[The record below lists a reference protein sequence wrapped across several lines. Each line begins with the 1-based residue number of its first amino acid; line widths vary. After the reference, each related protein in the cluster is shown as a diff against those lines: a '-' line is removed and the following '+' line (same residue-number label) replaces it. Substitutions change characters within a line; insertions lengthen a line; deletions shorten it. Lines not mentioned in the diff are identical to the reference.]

1 MRTTI
6 RIVTFMLLTTA
17 AAVCMAG
24 ETATLVACAPGYP
37 GSTEQAQPTMDA
49 FAAQSAK
56 LAGWDA
62 DALAAIYY
70 KSLDAG
76 LERLEQPDAA
86 LAFVPLPFFLEYS
99 GSLGLV
105 PVLQGIDAER
115 PTETWTLVAAKGKVS
130 GPGSLDGW
138 QVAGR
143 GGYSPAF
150 VRGVALQ
157 GWGTLPDTA
166 EVTFT
171 SRAVSALRKAS
182 RGEPVAVLLD
192 GEQSAALDGLPFAA
206 DLEPVYT
213 SEPLPGSVL
222 CVVGDRLDA
231 GRTEG
236 LRAALLRL
244 GDKKTGREILDELRL
259 ARFAPVDEEGLE
271 RARELW
277 NQSIGP

>member
-1 MRTTI
+1 MRPAKTVI
-6 RIVTFMLLTTA
+6 AIALLITA
-17 AAVCMAG
+17 AANGGAG
-24 ETATLVACAPGYP
+24 ETTTMVACAPGYP

-49 FAAQSAK
+49 FAEQSAK
-56 LAGWDA
+56 LAGWNA

-70 KSLDAG
+70 KSLDEG

-99 GSLGLV
+99 ERLGLV
-105 PVLQGIDAER
+105 PLLQGIDAER
-115 PTETWTLVAAKGKVS
+115 AIETWTLVAAKGKVS

-150 VRGVALQ
+150 VRGVALG
-157 GWGTLPDTA
+157 GWGALPETT

-206 DLEPVYT
+206 ELEPVFT

-222 CVVGDRLDA
+222 CVVGDRLD
-231 GRTEG
+231 TERVAQ
-236 LRAALLRL
+236 LREALLRL
-244 GDKKTGREILDELRL
+244 GDKKNGREILDELRL
-259 ARFAPVDEEGLE
+259 ARFAPVDETGLAK
-271 RARELW
+271 ARELW
-277 NQSIGP
+277 KRAVGP

>member
-1 MRTTI
+1 MRTTV
-6 RIVTFMLLTTA
+6 RIITLALFATA
-17 AAVCMAG
+17 TAVCLAG

-37 GSTEQAQPTMDA
+37 GSTDQAQPTMDA

-56 LAGWDA
+56 LAGWNA

-86 LAFVPLPFFLEYS
+86 LAFVPLPFFLEYAER
-99 GSLGLV
+99 LGLV
-105 PVLQGIDAER
+105 PLLQGIDAER
-115 PTETWTLVAAKGKVS
+115 PSETWTLVAAKGKVS

-150 VRGVALQ
+150 VRGVALE
-157 GWGTLPDTA
+157 GWGALPETA

-192 GEQSAALDGLPFAA
+192 GEQSSALDGLPFAA
-206 DLEPVYT
+206 DLESVFT
-213 SEPLPGSVL
+213 SGPLPGSVL
-222 CVVGDRLDA
+222 CVVGDRLD
-231 GRTEG
+231 TEG
-236 LRAALLRL
+236 ANELSAALLRL
-244 GDKKTGREILDELRL
+244 GDKKKGREILDELRL
-259 ARFAPVDEEGLE
+259 AKFAPVDEASLA

-277 NQSIGP
+277 NQAVGP